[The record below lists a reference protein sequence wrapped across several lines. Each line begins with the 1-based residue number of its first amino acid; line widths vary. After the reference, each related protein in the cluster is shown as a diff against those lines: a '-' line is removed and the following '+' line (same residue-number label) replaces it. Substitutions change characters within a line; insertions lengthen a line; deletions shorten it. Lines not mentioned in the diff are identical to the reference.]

1 MDTLKKI
8 GFTALVVVGVMALA
22 SRARRQFAILD
33 KVLG

>member
-1 MDTLKKI
+1 MEMLKKI
-8 GFTALVVVGVMALA
+8 GFTALIVVAVMAVA